1 VPRPG
6 GFFGLSELSGGKAEG
21 MTVQDLADRHKVDA
35 DTIRKAVEKG
45 TKVESEHTD
54 DKSVARQIAMDHVF
68 EDPNYYDKLAKMEK
82 DSD

>member
-1 VPRPG
+1 
-6 GFFGLSELSGGKAEG
+6 

>member
-1 VPRPG
+1 
-6 GFFGLSELSGGKAEG
+6 
-21 MTVQDLADRHKVDA
+21 MTVQDLADKHRVDT
-35 DTIRKAVEKG
+35 DTIRKAVKKG

-68 EDPNYYDKLAKMEK
+68 EDPDYYDKLAKMEK